1 MWRDTT
7 GTFVSGIP
15 VSPHSY
21 EKMISGEYLGEIV
34 RLALKS
40 LIKCGDPGSLFSGKS
55 STKFDEPKKFETA
68 YASDIEKW

>member
-1 MWRDTT
+1 MTYVHSTR
-7 GTFVSGIP
+7 IP

-40 LIKCGDPGSLFSGKS
+40 LIKRGDPCSLFSGKS
-55 STKFDEPKKFETA
+55 STEFDEPEKKFETK
-68 YASDIEKW
+68 YISDIEKW